1 MGSFKSVIVNSCVTM
16 SWNKSSSECG
26 NDVSNVQS
34 KEPRSTRAG
43 TGVVTLREQFD
54 LLRRLAL
61 KIGLAIPANFDDF
74 YVVLVKM
81 FAIFFCGKTKIRASV
96 RRMFVNIFGQSHLM

>member
-1 MGSFKSVIVNSCVTM
+1 MGSFKSVIVNSCVTT

-26 NDVSNVQS
+26 NDVTNVQS
-34 KEPRSTRAG
+34 NEPRSTRAG

-74 YVVLVKM
+74 YVVLVKNDCY
-81 FAIFFCGKTKIRASV
+81 FLWQNLRYERLYDAC
-96 RRMFVNIFGQSHLM
+96 L

>member
-1 MGSFKSVIVNSCVTM
+1 MGSFKSVIVNSCVTT

-34 KEPRSTRAG
+34 NEPS
-43 TGVVTLREQFD
+43 TGVVTLKEQFD

-74 YVVLVKM
+74 YVVLVKTI
-81 FAIFFCGKTKIRASV
+81 AIFCGKTKIRASV
-96 RRMFVNIFGQSHLM
+96 RRLFVNIFGHSNLM

>member
-81 FAIFFCGKTKIRASV
+81 IAIFCGKTKIRTSV
-96 RRMFVNIFGQSHLM
+96 GRVFVNIFGQSNLM